1 MECKNQNCCKR
12 NSVPFVAHES
22 AMARRERT
30 QKRLI
35 AVIALLIMLL
45 AGTNVY
51 WAFLNQNSSADIAIE
66 KVADAD

>member
-1 MECKNQNCCKR
+1 MDCQNENCCKK

-22 AMARRERT
+22 AIARRERT

-51 WAFLNQNSSADIAIE
+51 WFLNKNSSADIAIE

>member
-12 NSVPFVAHES
+12 NSVPFAAHES
-22 AMARRERT
+22 AIARRERT